1 MSFQTRK
8 TSNLFGTQ
16 IKNILDLIQELS
28 GPPIDSKGPYTIKVQ
43 KGTKNIVKVVHVTS
57 VVQSE
62 CYEVTRILFEVKN
75 KTKKTTLYINY
86 VLLFCLCFGCAFMSI
101 ALLT

>member
-1 MSFQTRK
+1 MPFQTRK

-16 IKNILDLIQELS
+16 IKNVLDLIQELS

-62 CYEVTRILFEVKN
+62 CYEVTRILFEVK
-75 KTKKTTLYINY
+75 KKKPTLYINY